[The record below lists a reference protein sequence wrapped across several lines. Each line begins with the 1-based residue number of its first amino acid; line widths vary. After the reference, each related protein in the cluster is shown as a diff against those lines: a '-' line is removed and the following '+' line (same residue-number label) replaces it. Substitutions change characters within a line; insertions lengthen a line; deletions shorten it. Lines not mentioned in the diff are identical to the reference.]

1 MRNKIKG
8 FTLIELMIVVAI
20 IGILAAVAIP
30 AFMKYIRR
38 SKTTEVTMNLRKLFD
53 SSISYYED
61 EHATRGGTI
70 IPRQFP
76 AGSNL
81 AGIGAGTPTPG
92 NFACNGNS
100 QQKHDPNNIA
110 PTFDHATWQALNFG
124 IDDPFFFSYT
134 YLSEG
139 TGEDAAFT
147 VRGEGDLDC
156 DGSSSLFERI
166 GTVENNSINGGAGI
180 YKENELE

>member
-1 MRNKIKG
+1 MRNKVKG

-38 SKTTEVTMNLRKLFD
+38 SKTTEATMNIRKLFD
-53 SSISYYED
+53 SSVSYYED
-61 EHATRGGTI
+61 EHATRAGAI

-76 AGSNL
+76 AGSNTG
-81 AGIGAGTPTPG
+81 AIGAGTPTPAV
-92 NFACNGNS
+92 FACNGAS
-100 QQKHDPNNIA
+100 QQKHN
-110 PTFDHATWQALNFG
+110 PTTINWDDATWQALNFA
-124 IDDPFFFSYT
+124 IDDPFFFRYT
-134 YLSEG
+134 YDSVG

-147 VRGEGDLDC
+147 VRAEGDLDC

-166 GTVENNSINGGAGI
+166 ATVEDNSINGGAGI